1 MTGHRSGWR
10 RPHFSTPQDVWTPG
24 ESAQL
29 DALVSACALVALA
42 DGWVTSDERRSAMD
56 RMRRLEAVSVFGI
69 EEALAAFESLVDRF
83 MRDPD
88 DGVAVAE
95 GAIVRLR
102 GHAGPARLIIDAAC
116 RVAASDGAFDE
127 DERSMVLRL
136 CELFDLDPD
145 SASLPAATV
154 AEGMVPSA

>member
-1 MTGHRSGWR
+1 MTGHRSGLR
-10 RPHFSTPQDVWTPG
+10 RPQFSTPQDVWTPS

-42 DGWVTSDERRSAMD
+42 DGWVTSDERRSALE
-56 RMRRLEAVSVFGI
+56 RMRRLDAVSVFGI

-88 DGVAVAE
+88 DGVAAAE
-95 GAIVRLR
+95 AAIIRLR

-127 DERSMVLRL
+127 DEQATVLRL
-136 CELFDLDPD
+136 CELFDLDPRD
-145 SASLPAATV
+145 AALPAAPQ
-154 AEGMVPSA
+154 A